1 LTSNVPGL
9 SRTRQIIS
17 NVYVCVCVCVC
28 ARARAIFGAVQPAS
42 NIDASFTICFWLKKT
57 SAMATGTIL
66 LQCPDDSDEM
76 RMNFSITTSTAPRK
90 RHWDPVGTD
99 SFVFKYAE
107 GDSGIGFEVDDP
119 YRTAWTFWCLSGED
133 GLRTV
138 YRSQSATLQVHQD
151 SPALSYLGRGDL
163 RIGYGSLESLGM
175 EIDDLMIFHR
185 ALPSGDVEDVKN
197 GGALDRSALVLLF
210 RFHHQQAWE
219 RSEYGQHSHQFAVS
233 AGDVTDAPQ
242 LVGTAWR
249 LTSTRSSGYFVNTGL
264 YQEGGGY
271 GRWGGV
277 SILGCLCNMV
287 RACLV

>member
-1 LTSNVPGL
+1 
-9 SRTRQIIS
+9 
-17 NVYVCVCVCVC
+17 
-28 ARARAIFGAVQPAS
+28 
-42 NIDASFTICFWLKKT
+42 
-57 SAMATGTIL
+57 MATGTIL
-66 LQCPDDSDEM
+66 SQCADDPDHM
-76 RMNFSITTSTAPRK
+76 RMNLSITTSEAPRT
-90 RHWDPVGTD
+90 RSWHPPGTD
-99 SFVFKYAE
+99 SVVFKYDDAQ
-107 GDSGIGFEVDDP
+107 GDSGLGLQVDDP
-119 YRTAWTFWCLSGED
+119 DRTAWTFWCLSGED

-138 YRSQSATLQVHQD
+138 YRSLKSGTLQALQD

-163 RIGYGSLESLGM
+163 RIGYGSPEALGM
-175 EIDDLMIFHR
+175 EMDDIMIFHR
-185 ALPSGDVEDVKN
+185 ALSSADLEVVKN

-210 RFHHQQAWE
+210 RFHHQQAWQ
-219 RSEYGQHSHQFAVS
+219 RSEYGQHNHQFAVS